1 MSDIVPH
8 IDEVGLK
15 DSADTRINPGTEDKQ
30 DIQITNQ
37 GTETVAPPLGTK
49 MLGWLQS
56 IWTALTGV
64 LITKPIQNLDAT
76 GRLRVSELTTLIDL
90 KQTVDNIPLFYD
102 QELNGAATAV
112 HSTLNAE
119 VVMSVT
125 NNGDYA
131 IRQTKMRFNYQ
142 TGKSYLILETFDS
155 MEVQTDVTKRV
166 GYFNSN
172 DVAPFD
178 SDKDGFWFESSDQI
192 YTVVEKAGTVTS
204 KTAQSDWNVDKL
216 DGTGPSGITAD
227 WSLGQIL
234 IMDML
239 WLGKAGIRWYIE
251 IDNMP
256 ILFHVDN
263 YANTIKEVY
272 ISNPNHSVRYEIR
285 STGGAGSMSQVCS
298 TVAIEGSRNK
308 TGIIKGHNVGT
319 TKLDANTKD
328 TTYAAM
334 GIRLK
339 SAYLTAEVDLLV
351 FSLLGTTADSFLW
364 ELRSNPTVAGT
375 FTYVDE
381 PNSALQIARG
391 ATANTITGGDI
402 IDNGY
407 VYQKASERAVIENA
421 LRLGTKING
430 TRDEFVLMVTPL
442 SNGLDVYTSFTG
454 REIL

>member
-1 MSDIVPH
+1 MGNIIKNIGTVNENGYLDINIQGGTVNAT
-8 IDEVGLK
+8 ID
-15 DSADTRINPGTEDKQ
+15 
-30 DIQITNQ
+30 
-37 GTETVAPPLGTK
+37 
-49 MLGWLQS
+49 
-56 IWTALTGV
+56 
-64 LITKPIQNLDAT
+64 QNLDAT

-90 KQTVDNIPLFYD
+90 KQTVDKLPLFFD
-102 QELNGAATAV
+102 EEIGGGGTSV

-119 VVMSVT
+119 TVLSVT
-125 NNGDYA
+125 NNNDYV

-155 MEVQTDVTKRV
+155 MELQTDVIKRV

-172 DVAPFD
+172 TVAPFD
-178 SDKDGFWFESSDQI
+178 SDKDGFWLESSDKI
-192 YTVVEKAGTVTS
+192 YTVVEKSGTITS
-204 KTAQSDWNVDKL
+204 KTEQADWNVDKL
-216 DGTGPSGITAD
+216 DGTGASGINID

-239 WLGKAGIRWYIE
+239 WLGKAGVRWYIE
-251 IDNMP
+251 IDNVP

-285 STGGAGSMSQVCS
+285 STGGAGSMSHVCS

-308 TGIIKGHNVGT
+308 TGVIKGHNVGT
-319 TKLDANTKD
+319 TNLDANTKD
-328 TTYAAM
+328 TAYAAM

-339 SAYLTAEVDLLV
+339 SAYITAEVDLLV
-351 FSLLGTTADSFLW
+351 FSILGTTADSFLW
-364 ELRSNPTVAGT
+364 ELRANPTVNGT

-381 PNSALQIARG
+381 PDSALQIARG
-391 ATANTITGGDI
+391 ATENTVTGGDI

-407 VYQKASERAVIENA
+407 VYQKASERATIENA
-421 LRLGTKING
+421 LRLGMSIAG
-430 TRDEFVLMVTPL
+430 DRDEFVLTVTPI